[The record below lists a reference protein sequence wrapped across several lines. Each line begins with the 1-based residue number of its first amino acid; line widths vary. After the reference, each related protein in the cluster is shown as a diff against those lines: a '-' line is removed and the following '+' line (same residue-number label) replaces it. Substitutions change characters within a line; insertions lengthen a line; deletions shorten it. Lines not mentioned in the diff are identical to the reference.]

1 MKMSVF
7 KLSNKIFESGLTA
20 QEIAVYAYLSSLP
33 SEYPMLDDAAAVKV
47 KQSTIAQKCGI
58 KAVQTVA
65 KVIALLS
72 EKELVVPLK
81 REIKANK
88 HKGTYVYTVKK
99 LPIDDGFFF
108 VDSHIFGRLVPR
120 QMMIYL
126 FLCKAYSSKLKD
138 SWNSYN
144 DIANQTGMKR
154 ETVIKTISELEAMK
168 LIAKSRRK
176 SNHNKRVYVD
186 NHYQIIFF
194 VRGKIRKVCKKIARL
209 HCKYSRT
216 EKLLNNSQKLNSNNS
231 TYLQNC
237 QVVFG
242 NFFEKGQFFLN
253 RGSP

>member
-1 MKMSVF
+1 MKVF
-7 KLSNKIFESGLTA
+7 RLSNKIFELGLTV
-20 QEIAVYAYLSSLP
+20 QEMAVYAYMSSLP

-72 EKELVVPLK
+72 EKELVEPLK

-99 LPIDDGFFF
+99 LPTEDSFFF
-108 VDSHIFGRLVPR
+108 VDRHVFGRLIPR

-126 FLCKAYSSKLKD
+126 FLCKSYSNKLKD

-144 DIANQTGMKR
+144 DISNQTGMKR
-154 ETVIKTISELEAMK
+154 ETVIKTISELEVMK
-168 LIAKSRRK
+168 LIAKSKRK
-176 SNHNKRVYVD
+176 SKWNNRVYVD

-194 VRGKIRKVCKKIARL
+194 VRGKISKVCKKIARL

-216 EKLLNNSQKLNSNNS
+216 EKLLNNSHKLNSYNS
-231 TYLQNC
+231 TYLKNC
-237 QVVFG
+237 QVVFEKFSIEG
-242 NFFEKGQFFLN
+242 SFFSG

>member
-1 MKMSVF
+1 MSVF
-7 KLSNKIFESGLTA
+7 KLSNKIFELGLTA
-20 QEIAVYAYLSSLP
+20 QEMAVYAYLSSLP
-33 SEYPMLDDAAAVKV
+33 SEYPMLDSSAAIKV

-65 KVIALLS
+65 KIIALLS
-72 EKELVVPLK
+72 GKELVEPLK

-99 LPIDDGFFF
+99 LSTDDSFFF
-108 VDSHIFGRLVPR
+108 VERHVFGRLIPR

-126 FLCKAYSSKLKD
+126 FLCKSYSSKIKD

-144 DIANQTGMKR
+144 DISNQTGMKR

-168 LIAKSRRK
+168 LITKSRRK
-176 SNHNKRVYVD
+176 SKWNNKVYVD

-194 VRGKIRKVCKKIARL
+194 VRGKISKVCKKIARL

-216 EKLLNNSQKLNSNNS
+216 VNKLLNSSYMFTSNNS
-231 TYLQNC
+231 IYLKKS
-237 QVVFG
+237 QVFCE
-242 NFFEKGQFFLN
+242 NFSEKSELFLN

>member
-1 MKMSVF
+1 MSVF

-20 QEIAVYAYLSSLP
+20 QEMAVYAYMSSLP
-33 SEYPMLDDAAAVKV
+33 SEYPMLDNAAAVKV

-65 KVIALLS
+65 KVIALLA

-81 REIKANK
+81 REIKANR
-88 HKGTYVYTVKK
+88 HKGTYVYTIKN
-99 LPIDDGFFF
+99 DSFFF
-108 VDSHIFGRLVPR
+108 VDRHVFGRLVPR

-126 FLCKAYSSKLKD
+126 FLCKAYSSKMKD

-144 DIANQTGMKR
+144 DIADQTGMKR

-168 LIAKSRRK
+168 LITKCKRK
-176 SNHNKRVYVD
+176 SKWNKRVYVD

-237 QVVFG
+237 QVICR